1 MNPENLPSLK
11 KGDSAGTWNE
21 YFSKEHPDPEVVR
34 AFIRKLHEAKKYDH
48 VIAAIQ
54 AAILNGQEQAWMYEV
69 LAFTMEISGYPKE
82 EVDRAL
88 LSGIDAGPKDYAG
101 TMYLAAY
108 FVRLQ
113 REQRGLQ
120 IYREASRLAPEQA
133 EPYLLG
139 LKPARNLK
147 DIDGLEWACV
157 GILQSAWGKNHV
169 AQQKE
174 ATEAAA
180 DALKLLK
187 DEGKDQRR
195 EAFQKALSAA
205 RQRDLQ
211 IRLEWSGEGDLDM
224 QIEEPGGTRCSSEQP
239 ETANGGWYL
248 HDGYGPDPKNSYEEY
263 LCLRGKPGEYRVAIR
278 KIRGPIVAN
287 RATLT
292 ILRYQGTSYEV
303 KRVIP
308 VTIGEDEEAY
318 RISLNAG
325 RREASPAKPAVPQ
338 KSAR

>member
-1 MNPENLPSLK
+1 M
-11 KGDSAGTWNE
+11 
-21 YFSKEHPDPEVVR
+21 R
-34 AFIRKLHEAKKYDH
+34 AFLRKLHEAKKYDH

-54 AAILNGQEQAWMYEV
+54 AALLNGQEQPWMYEV
-69 LAFTMEISGYPKE
+69 LALTMEISGYPKE

-88 LSGIDAGPKDYAG
+88 LSGMDAGPRDYPG
-101 TMYLAAY
+101 TLYLAAY

-113 REQRGLQ
+113 REERALQ
-120 IYREASRLAPEQA
+120 IYREASRLAPERA

-139 LKPARNLK
+139 LKLARNLK
-147 DIDGLEWACV
+147 DVDGLEWACA
-157 GILQSAWGKNHV
+157 GILQYAWGKDHV
-169 AQQKE
+169 IQQRE
-174 ATEAAA
+174 ANEAAA

-187 DEGKDQRR
+187 DEGKTERR
-195 EAFQKALSAA
+195 EAFLKALESA

-224 QIEEPGGTRCSSEQP
+224 QVGEPGGTKCSAEQA
-239 ETANGGWYL
+239 ETSNGGWYL

-263 LCLRGKPGEYRVAIR
+263 LCLRGKNGEYRVSIR

-292 ILRYQGTSYEV
+292 ILRYQGTPYEL

-308 VTIGEDEEAY
+308 VTIGDDEEAY
-318 RISLNAG
+318 LISLNAG
-325 RREASPAKPAVPQ
+325 RRDASPATPPKGQAAS
-338 KSAR
+338 K